1 MSASKA
7 IIEEDIRFIF
17 SERARFARME
27 QEWFSTKQ
35 CPEELREAF
44 LWEIPHPTDKTNK
57 LTVGSEA
64 IERLEGLAATALR
77 RAGIEQQVD
86 LSTVR
91 MPLGTI
97 LFRKFALERRP
108 IDTKNVDRALS
119 EVAKL
124 AARSIK
130 ARTHFIPCHL
140 MRAKEPPEFTIGPVR
155 FMNQRTFRSR
165 VAGLIWQ
172 DRSSYRGDNWLR
184 RESAEYYGSFGWIAE
199 VTIPCCDERTSE
211 RLATAAV
218 TSALDC
224 LHILFRASH
233 SARMGVGGA
242 AVKHDRRATLQL
254 VDSAL
259 SFSTSVGWPGEV
271 AFPDD
276 WATAFEQPE
285 HRYVLDLFGA
295 ALESAVDPRLDR
307 PLSERF
313 LDAALWFGE
322 AVREPSRA
330 AKVIKYVTALERLVM
345 TDEKDD
351 ITSQVAARV
360 SAICVDPDDPDSREQ
375 LRKEAERAYSLR
387 SKLAHGSLSPKSDQI
402 FEGVR
407 LGAKLCEL
415 TLINALAMF
424 GFQGLRAEKLTRSD
438 IVAGFQTVIARA
450 DRLTASR
457 QTDVAGGEAGE
468 RGRSEETA
476 SIGAAGAEEDD
487 RSSSDGCGAS
497 SIDKETDA

>member
-7 IIEEDIRFIF
+7 LIEEDIRFIF

-27 QEWFSTKQ
+27 REWFSTKQ
-35 CPEELREAF
+35 CPEALREAF

-57 LTVGSEA
+57 LTVGREA
-64 IERLEGLAATALR
+64 IVRLEGLAATALR

-97 LFRKFALERRP
+97 LFRKFALEGRP

-130 ARTHFIPCHL
+130 SRTHFIPCHL
-140 MRAKEPPEFTIGPVR
+140 MHAKEPPEFTVGPVR
-155 FMNQRTFRSR
+155 FMNQRTFRSC
-165 VAGLIWQ
+165 VAELIWQ

-184 RESAEYYGSFGWIAE
+184 RESAQYYRSFGWVAE

-211 RLATAAV
+211 HLAIAAV

-233 SARMGVGGA
+233 SGRMGVGGP

-254 VDSAL
+254 VDNAL
-259 SFSTSVGWPGEV
+259 SFSLSLSRPGEV

-276 WATAFEQPE
+276 WATLFEQPE
-285 HRYVLDLFGA
+285 HRHILDLFGA

-322 AVREPSRA
+322 AVRESSRA

-360 SAICVDPDDPDSREQ
+360 SAICVDPAAPDSREQ

-402 FEGVR
+402 FEGVK

-415 TLINALAMF
+415 TLINALAIF
-424 GFQGLRAEKLTRSD
+424 GFQGLRAENLTRSD
-438 IVAGFQTVIARA
+438 VVAGFQAIIARA
-450 DRLTASR
+450 DRLAASK
-457 QTDVAGGEAGE
+457 QTDVSGIEADE

-476 SIGAAGAEEDD
+476 SIGGAGPEEAD
-487 RSSSDGCGAS
+487 RSSSDDCGVSA
-497 SIDKETDA
+497 INKETDA